1 MKIILIAALL
11 LPLPALACGA
21 GEKPVF
27 SCTTTKGKEIKVCQA
42 PTAIKYSFGKPGQ
55 PPELTLSESN
65 KTFLY
70 EVDGGSASE
79 YQTFTF
85 KNGKTHYVLNNL
97 SNFSKIGLNGEIEI
111 QGSEE
116 ASLEVTQGGKSLAT
130 LECKQSTIDFDR
142 HAITVKPKRPS
153 YDE

>member
-85 KNGKTHYVLNNL
+85 KNGNTHYVLNNL
-97 SNFSKIGLNGEIEI
+97 SGSPPLSRTLTRRPIEAMR
-111 QGSEE
+111 SVHVE
-116 ASLEVTQGGKSLAT
+116 AKEVQRGVQARCG
-130 LECKQSTIDFDR
+130 
-142 HAITVKPKRPS
+142 
-153 YDE
+153 